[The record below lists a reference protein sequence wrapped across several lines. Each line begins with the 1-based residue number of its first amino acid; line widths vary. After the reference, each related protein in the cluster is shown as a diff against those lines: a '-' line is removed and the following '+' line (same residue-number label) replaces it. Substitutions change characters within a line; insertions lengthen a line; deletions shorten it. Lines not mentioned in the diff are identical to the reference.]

1 MWDIKWAESSKLQV
15 GLYFFFLNNISF
27 KLMNIKQF
35 NGDLV
40 MMVHM
45 AQYTDAGLAG

>member
-1 MWDIKWAESSKLQV
+1 MGGVFQATGGAI
-15 GLYFFFLNNISF
+15 YFFFLNNISF

-35 NGDLV
+35 NGNLV